1 MTQNYHK
8 SRYPDPKDW
17 VVSRH
22 RHDLRRVVI
31 QRSEGVPLSAWI
43 ARLKRHLARIQDRR
57 PADLLAE
64 VRRSGVI
71 DLGILAGREA
81 RRIGERLRGQGFD
94 VRVEDASFTSYLP
107 MVAGAA
113 LLIEDAKEAEAFCLE
128 LIEGGARVEEIEG

>member
-1 MTQNYHK
+1 
-8 SRYPDPKDW
+8 
-17 VVSRH
+17 
-22 RHDLRRVVI
+22 
-31 QRSEGVPLSAWI
+31 
-43 ARLKRHLARIQDRR
+43 
-57 PADLLAE
+57 LAE
-64 VRRSGVI
+64 VRRFGVI